1 MATCKNCG
9 AELPEGAQFCYKC
22 GVSTAQR
29 EEFMVDSDQLIETI
43 KRLIH
48 EGNIRRIIVNDENDN
63 LLMEIPVTV
72 GIIGALL
79 SPWLAALGA
88 IAAIATRC
96 KIIVEKRK

>member
-9 AELPEGAQFCYKC
+9 AELPEGAQFCCKC

-43 KRLIH
+43 KKLIH
-48 EGNIRRIIVNDENDN
+48 EGNIRRIIVKDENDN
-63 LLMEIPVTV
+63 LLVEIPVTV
-72 GIIGALL
+72 GVIGALL
-79 SPWLAALGA
+79 VPWLAALGA

-96 KIIVEKRK
+96 KIVVEKRE